1 MDINFACPNCDVLLT
16 ADDSMVGDEIQCPQC
31 SLTFNVPEGTPV
43 PPPPEVDVTEEILA
57 ASSAPVE
64 EKPRQRVSLTL
75 PSSAPGTSALI
86 EKANKPLEVSAKL
99 GISFMVRTIRR
110 AECMVN
116 GKDRFDDM
124 VAEVLSGVGE
134 EHLHSVTPISY
145 SYVDKASQLA
155 LADYGVMIIYKK
167 Q

>member
-1 MDINFACPNCDVLLT
+1 MDINFACPNCNVLLT

-43 PPPPEVDVTEEILA
+43 PPPPAIDAAQEILA
-57 ASSAPVE
+57 ATSTPE
-64 EKPRQRVSLTL
+64 LKPRTRVNLTL
-75 PSSAPGTSALI
+75 PSSAPGSSSMI
-86 EKANKPLEVSAKL
+86 EKANKPLEVSAKM
-99 GISFMVRTIRR
+99 GISFVVRTIRR
-110 AECMVN
+110 SECLVA

-134 EHLHSVTPISY
+134 EHLHSITPISY
-145 SYVDKASQLA
+145 SYLDKASQHP

>member
-57 ASSAPVE
+57 ASSAPAE

-86 EKANKPLEVSAKL
+86 EKANKPLEVSAKQ
-99 GISFMVRTIRR
+99 GISFVVRTLRR
-110 AECMVN
+110 AECVVN

>member
-1 MDINFACPNCDVLLT
+1 MDINFACPNCNVLLT

-31 SLTFNVPEGTPV
+31 NLTFNVPEGTPA
-43 PPPPEVDVTEEILA
+43 PPPAAIDPVQEMLA
-57 ASSAPVE
+57 ATVTPE
-64 EKPRQRVSLTL
+64 LKPRQRINLTL
-75 PSSAPGTSALI
+75 PSSAPGSSALI
-86 EKANKPLEVSAKL
+86 EKANKPLEVSAKM
-99 GISFMVRTIRR
+99 GISFVVRTIRR
-110 AECMVN
+110 SECVVS

-145 SYVDKASQLA
+145 SYLDKASQLA
-155 LADYGVMIIYKK
+155 LTDYGVMIIYKK

>member
-1 MDINFACPNCDVLLT
+1 MDINFACPNCNVLLT

-31 SLTFNVPEGTPV
+31 SLTFNVPEGSPV
-43 PPPPEVDVTEEILA
+43 PPPAAVDPTEEILA
-57 ASSAPVE
+57 ATTTPE
-64 EKPRQRVSLTL
+64 LKPRQRINLML

-86 EKANKPLEVSAKL
+86 EKANKPLEVSAKQ
-99 GISFMVRTIRR
+99 GISFVVRTIRR
-110 AECMVN
+110 SECLVN

-134 EHLHSVTPISY
+134 EHLHVITPISY
-145 SYVDKASQLA
+145 SHVDNATKQV

>member
-16 ADDSMVGDEIQCPQC
+16 ADNSMVGDEIQCPQC
-31 SLTFNVPEGTPV
+31 SLTFNVPEGTPIAPAPALDPV
-43 PPPPEVDVTEEILA
+43 EEMLA
-57 ASSAPVE
+57 ASSVPE
-64 EKPRQRVSLTL
+64 EKPRQRINLTL

-99 GISFMVRTIRR
+99 GISFVVRTIRR
-110 AECMVN
+110 SECVVG

-124 VAEVLSGVGE
+124 VAEVLSGIGE
-134 EHLHSVTPISY
+134 EHLHSITPVSY
-145 SYVDKASQLA
+145 SHLDRASSQVLS
-155 LADYGVMIIYKK
+155 DYGVMIIYKK

>member
-1 MDINFACPNCDVLLT
+1 MDINFACPNCNVLLT

-31 SLTFNVPEGTPV
+31 SLTFNVPEGTPA
-43 PPPPEVDVTEEILA
+43 PPPAPAVDPTEEILA
-57 ASSAPVE
+57 ATSTPE
-64 EKPRQRVSLTL
+64 LKPRQRINLTL

-86 EKANKPLEVSAKL
+86 EKANKPLEVSAKQ
-99 GISFMVRTIRR
+99 GILFVVRTIRR
-110 AECMVN
+110 SECIVN

-134 EHLHSVTPISY
+134 EHLHSITPISY
-145 SYVDKASQLA
+145 SYLDKASQHP

>member
-57 ASSAPVE
+57 ASSAPVV
-64 EKPRQRVSLTL
+64 EKPRQRISLTL

-99 GISFMVRTIRR
+99 GISFVVRTIRR
-110 AECMVN
+110 AECIVN